1 MCIEVDVRI
10 EGDGFIS
17 WTKTG
22 MSLINCETNLILTCV
37 IKSIVINQ
45 TTTIELTDTKLHVPV
60 VTDNAK
66 LLQQLKSNFKRTTN
80 WNKCQFN
87 ETTQVQNEYLD
98 YLIDPSFQG
107 VNGFLPNHI

>member
-66 LLQQLKSNFKRTTN
+66 LLQQLKSSSKRTTN

-98 YLIDPSFQG
+98 Y
-107 VNGFLPNHI
+107 